1 MIENLPSPV
10 PVASRLPAVLQDD
23 DMLQRFTAALDET
36 LAPVYL
42 TLDALA
48 CYVDPDLA
56 PADFLEWL
64 CTWVGIEPDET
75 WTTERRRQIVA
86 HASAVHRWRGTSR
99 GIAEAVRLVVEG
111 EVEVSDSGGT
121 SWSAAPA
128 GALPG
133 AATPAVVVRV
143 SAGDAEDGPVD
154 RRRVERVIGAVVA
167 AHVPVT
173 LEIDQEAR

>member
-1 MIENLPSPV
+1 MRGMIENLPSPV
-10 PVASRLPAVLQDD
+10 PVASRLPGVLQDD

-86 HASAVHRWRGTSR
+86 RASAVHRWRGTSR
-99 GIAEAVRLVVEG
+99 GIEEAVRLVVEG

-121 SWSAAPA
+121 SWSAASA

-133 AATPAVVVRV
+133 SATPAVVVRV
-143 SAGDAEDGPVD
+143 SPDGPVD
-154 RRRVERVIGAVVA
+154 RRRVERVLGSVVA
-167 AHVPVT
+167 AHVPFI
-173 LEIDQEAR
+173 LEIDDGTP

>member
-1 MIENLPSPV
+1 MRGMVENLPSPV
-10 PVASRLPAVLQDD
+10 PVASRLPGVLQDD

-133 AATPAVVVRV
+133 ATTPAVVVRV
-143 SAGDAEDGPVD
+143 SPDSSVD
-154 RRRVERVIGAVVA
+154 RRRVERVIASVVA
-167 AHVPVT
+167 AHVPFI
-173 LEIDQEAR
+173 LEIDEAAP